1 MTKRALFDAELLS
14 AIEAFALRVRHLRA
28 GPSHGE
34 RRTREAG
41 SGLEFRDFRAYTEG
55 DDPARVDWNVWAR
68 SGRLFV
74 RLADQLRTMP
84 LRVHLDLSGSLGADG
99 GARSEAARVAAVV
112 FAALGLAHHDPVH
125 VSWTGANGPSTRKL
139 HGRNGLLEL
148 AAALEDVEAAGET
161 DLVALF
167 QLSEAERRKP
177 GVSFIISD
185 FFDPAGLEPI
195 AGVLNL
201 STERCVLVRIFEPQ
215 DKSGGSFAGELHL
228 VDCESGLGL
237 DADVDDSLRA
247 RYCEAFSRFEQE
259 FDHLLLSPTRAGC
272 ALDATRP
279 VLGQLEPLFP
289 AGSLSL

>member
-1 MTKRALFDAELLS
+1 
-14 AIEAFALRVRHLRA
+14 V
-28 GPSHGE
+28 
-34 RRTREAG
+34 
-41 SGLEFRDFRAYTEG
+41 
-55 DDPARVDWNVWAR
+55 
-68 SGRLFV
+68 
-74 RLADQLRTMP
+74 
-84 LRVHLDLSGSLGADG
+84 
-99 GARSEAARVAAVV
+99 
-112 FAALGLAHHDPVH
+112 
-125 VSWTGANGPSTRKL
+125 
-139 HGRNGLLEL
+139 
-148 AAALEDVEAAGET
+148 AALEDVEAAGDT

-195 AGVLNL
+195 ARALNL
-201 STERCVLVRIFEPQ
+201 SAERCVLVRIFEPQ

-237 DADVDDSLRA
+237 DADVDDRLRA

-259 FDHLLLSPTRAGC
+259 FDNLLLSPARAGC